1 MILTRKKGLI
11 LPSRFKQRG
20 NFSAFPAGSFAILG
34 SVVPNVTDME
44 LIHNV
49 ATGQA
54 RSGISFNEST
64 VGSVT
69 SLVQVI
75 GIAGPNAVLGLDDQ
89 GVPVDHTGEWTTET
103 VTPSEWEVA
112 CISEDSGTWD
122 VAFAAVGV
130 YTSFATADMAWY
142 EFRVGGKLYTPG
154 TDTVTA
160 TFRIREV
167 ADTANFVDFEVIATA
182 IQT

>member
-1 MILTRKKGLI
+1 MSSI
-11 LPSRFKQRG
+11 QHMMQAV
-20 NFSAFPAGSFAILG
+20 SAPKG

-44 LIHNV
+44 LVQIV

-54 RSGISFNEST
+54 RSGIAFNEST
-64 VGSVT
+64 IGSVE
-69 SLVQVI
+69 SLVQVV
-75 GIAGPNAVLGLDDQ
+75 GISGYSLLGFDDQ
-89 GVPVDHTGEWTTET
+89 GVPVDHTGEWTDQT
-103 VTPSEWEVA
+103 VVASEWEVA
-112 CISEDSGTWD
+112 CTSEDSGTWD
-122 VAFAAVGV
+122 FAFAAVGV

-142 EFRVGGKLYTPG
+142 EFRVGGKAYTPG

-167 ADTANFVDFEVIATA
+167 ADTANFTDFEVIATA